1 MVTRILGIVIGAA
14 ILAAGIYYLVK
25 EKNDPQSRK
34 IYLIMSLIGGGVA
47 LLSAVLLVL
56 LLL

>member
-14 ILAAGIYYLVK
+14 ILAAGLYYLIK

-47 LLSAVLLVL
+47 VLSTVLLVL
-56 LLL
+56 LLV